1 MENKPDL
8 SFQHLQSR
16 HGDVKIAY
24 SCFKAERE
32 KAVILF
38 LTGRAEYF
46 LKYVPFF
53 ERMNELGFTV
63 FTLDHRGQGAS
74 GRMLQTSEKGYV
86 ENFDF
91 YVDDAENF
99 LKNIVIEYAKKKDV
113 FLVSHSMGGA
123 VSLLLAARC
132 PDAFKKIVFVS
143 PMCGFIYSIPEILV
157 KMIVKGACGLGFGK
171 FYAIGK
177 SSKDYLKP
185 FEKTNHTHSFE
196 KYIAQQSFV
205 TQNCSFALGGPTFK
219 WVAESMKAMKK
230 LPEAAKKV
238 KVPVLLVQAE
248 NDTVVDNN
256 AQNIVAANFENCR
269 KTLVEKGFHELL
281 NEEKEFYEKTVSV
294 ISDFLVS

>member
-1 MENKPDL
+1 MENKTDL
-8 SFQHLQSR
+8 SFQHFQSR
-16 HGDVKIAY
+16 HKNIKIAY

-46 LKYVPFF
+46 LKYLPFF
-53 ERMNELGFTV
+53 GRMNELGFTV
-63 FTLDHRGQGAS
+63 FSLDHRGQGAS
-74 GRMLQTSEKGYV
+74 GRILDESEKGYV

-91 YVDDAENF
+91 YVDDAEDL
-99 LKNIVIEYAKKKDV
+99 LKNTVLKYAKKKDV
-113 FLVSHSMGGA
+113 FLVSHSMGGT

-132 PDAFKKIVFVS
+132 PDIFKKIVFTS
-143 PMCGFIYSIPEILV
+143 PMWGLIYTMPETLV
-157 KMIVKGACGLGFGK
+157 KIIVKGACCLGFSR

-177 SSKDYLKP
+177 SAKDYLRP
-185 FEKTNHTHSFE
+185 FEKTHHTHSFE

-205 TQNCSFALGGPTFK
+205 TQNRSFALGGPTFK

-248 NDTVVDNN
+248 NDMVVNNN
-256 AQNIVAANFENCR
+256 AQNIVAANFANCR
-269 KTLVEKGFHELL
+269 KTLIEKGFHELL

>member
-8 SFQHLQSR
+8 SFQHFQSR
-16 HGDVKIAY
+16 HGNVRIAY

-46 LKYVPFF
+46 LKYRPFF

-63 FTLDHRGQGAS
+63 FSLDHRGQGAS
-74 GRMLQTSEKGYV
+74 GRMLPESEKGYV

-91 YVDDAENF
+91 YVDDAEDF
-99 LKNIVIEYAKKKDV
+99 LKNIVLEYAKKKDV

-132 PDAFKKIVFVS
+132 GELFKKIVFTS
-143 PMCGFIYSIPEILV
+143 PMWGLIYDMPETLV
-157 KMIVKGACGLGFGK
+157 KIIVKGACCLGFSR

-177 SSKDYLKP
+177 SAKDYLKP
-185 FEKTNHTHSFE
+185 FEKTHLTHSFE

-205 TQNCSFALGGPTFK
+205 TQNRSFALGGPAFA
-219 WVAESMKAMKK
+219 WVNESIKAMKK

-248 NDTVVDNN
+248 NDTVVSNN
-256 AQNIVAANFENCR
+256 AQNIVAANLENCR

-294 ISDFLVS
+294 ISDFLL